1 MYDYYDVEPDEN
13 DAGLSNDPFGVCPF
27 PDDNDDHLKPA
38 VRRTSPK
45 MAKVIEAQ
53 SKELTST
60 MLQFNNDKHLI
71 AVVEDVQGYLTCTVS
86 SREPRGPVLLHTI
99 RFPKKIRQGVLWRFM
114 GGFNMSMLAFEPNHP
129 GVTNH

>member
-1 MYDYYDVEPDEN
+1 MYDYYDVDPEEDYV
-13 DAGLSNDPFGVCPF
+13 GLSNDPSGVCPF
-27 PDDNDDHLKPA
+27 SDDGDTQKPA
-38 VRRTSPK
+38 VRRTTPK
-45 MAKVIEAQ
+45 MAKVIDAQ

-99 RFPKKIRQGVLWRFM
+99 RFPKKIREGVLWRFM

>member
-1 MYDYYDVEPDEN
+1 MYDHYDVDPEEDYV
-13 DAGLSNDPFGVCPF
+13 GLSNDPSGVCPF
-27 PDDNDDHLKPA
+27 PDDDDTRKPA
-38 VRRTSPK
+38 VRRTTPK
-45 MAKVIEAQ
+45 MTKVIDAQ

-86 SREPRGPVLLHTI
+86 SREPRGPVLIHTI
-99 RFPKKIRQGVLWRFM
+99 RFPKKIREGVLWRFM